1 MTFNRIIEI
10 QLMYLLLF
18 KAVEDDRSGRYRKG
32 VVAGIGN
39 HIVKVHDRIE
49 AHTDHLTIISL
60 LGSGI
65 GQRSPIGNFAHIL
78 WERDGEIL
86 QAVHLALGRVD
97 GDLLI
102 KRFHIAF
109 DIEPERQRQQT
120 LTVDDNRCAGQVQE
134 IMT

>member
-1 MTFNRIIEI
+1 
-10 QLMYLLLF
+10 MYLLF
-18 KAVEDDRSGRYRKG
+18 ESVDDNCSGRNREG
-32 VVAGIGN
+32 VVTGIGN
-39 HIVKVHDRIE
+39 HIGKVHNRVE
-49 AHTDHLTIISL
+49 AHTDHLTTISL

-65 GQRSPIGNFAHIL
+65 GQRSPAAIGNLAHIL
-78 WERDGEIL
+78 RERDGEIL

-120 LTVDDNRCAGQVQE
+120 LTVDDNRCAGQIQE
-134 IMT
+134 IMA